1 MGNLNLTKQVYQYNS
16 FGLNITSEICFPELF
31 VTTFNG
37 CGDVQIGIGNL
48 TELWNKKVT
57 SNSQVFVEKNLVL
70 FKIPNLSIFCI
81 KNSNSIIFSPEL
93 GADQDKIRLYLLGT
107 CMGTLLLQKK
117 ILCLHGSAVAIDGKA
132 YAFVGDSGAGKSTIA
147 AAFALKN
154 FQLISDD
161 VIAINFDN
169 QDKPLVMPSY
179 PQQKLWEESLIG
191 FGMNSI
197 NYKPLFER
205 ETKYAVPVKN
215 PIIVP
220 IPLAGIIELNV
231 IENES
236 SIRYESLDG
245 LHRVQT
251 LFQHTY
257 RSSFIRRLKLS
268 DWHFRETV
276 KLINRIQMS
285 KLSRPTQQFTVH
297 EMVSMVLKN
306 I

>member
-1 MGNLNLTKQVYQYNS
+1 MNLTKQVYQYNS

-179 PQQKLWEESLIG
+179 PQQKLWEESLIC

-220 IPLAGIIELNV
+220 IPLAGIIELSA

-297 EMVSMVLKN
+297 EMVSIVLKN